1 MNVTSVNRALL
12 HSITKPIVWLL
23 CLAPATWLVYGLF
36 ANTLGPNPAEALI
49 RGTGDWALRMLCL
62 ALAITPIRQIFNLY
76 ALAKIRRLIG
86 LFAFF
91 YVVLHAVC
99 YAWFDMYWQWAD
111 IWQDILQRP
120 FILVGMLTFCVLL
133 LMTVTSP
140 KAVLKAMGAKNWQ
153 RLHRCIHLAAW
164 LALLHFYWMRLG
176 KNNLNEVFIYVA
188 IVVALQGWRVYKHTR
203 PMPHQRKTA

>member
-1 MNVTSVNRALL
+1 MNTATVNRALS
-12 HSITKPIVWLL
+12 HRITKPIVWLL
-23 CLAPATWLVYGLF
+23 CLAPATWLIYGLF

-49 RGTGDWALRMLCL
+49 RGTGDWALRMLCI
-62 ALAITPIRQIFNLY
+62 ALAITPLRQLLNLH
-76 ALAKIRRLIG
+76 ALAKMRRLIG

-99 YAWFDMYWQWAD
+99 YAWFDMYWQWVD

-120 FILVGMLTFCVLL
+120 FILVGMLTFTVLL

-140 KAVLKAMGAKNWQ
+140 KRILKAMGAKNWQ
-153 RLHRCIHLAAW
+153 RLHRGIHLAAW

-176 KNNLNEVFIYVA
+176 KNNLNEVFVYVT
-188 IVVALQGWRVYKHTR
+188 IVVTLQGWRVYRHSR
-203 PMPHQRKTA
+203 SMLHQRKAI